1 MGGIMLRR
9 ILTNALAIALAA
21 CASGPQETAPVTSGA
36 ASMAKAER
44 PDVKVGD
51 RWVSICSQYS
61 KKFDVLTVVT
71 SVDPSGIHGTQN
83 GIPLV
88 LTPDLNEIEGMRWSH
103 SPDMGQFSFPLAVGK
118 KWSGS
123 ARWLERPTSIK
134 GTDNFNGTVTSYEK
148 VRVKAGEFDA
158 FRIKWKGSWSA
169 NNDGA
174 GVSETTYWYAPA
186 ARGVVKS
193 EMIISWPGGGE
204 PEFDCELAQ
213 LQLQP

>member
-1 MGGIMLRR
+1 MMRK
-9 ILTNALAIALAA
+9 ILTFVIPIALAA
-21 CASGPQETAPVTSGA
+21 CASGVQESTPASGA
-36 ASMAKAER
+36 ASTAKAER

-51 RWVSICSQYS
+51 RWVSACTQYS
-61 KKFDVLTVVT
+61 KKFDVVTVVT
-71 SVDPSGIHGTQN
+71 SVDQSGIKGTQN
-83 GIPLV
+83 GVPLV

-103 SPDMGQFSFPLAVGK
+103 SPDNRYFRFPLEVGK
-118 KWSGS
+118 KWSDVEHWVDHSNSSEGS
-123 ARWLERPTSIK
+123 TKVNA
-134 GTDNFNGTVTSYEK
+134 TVTSYEK